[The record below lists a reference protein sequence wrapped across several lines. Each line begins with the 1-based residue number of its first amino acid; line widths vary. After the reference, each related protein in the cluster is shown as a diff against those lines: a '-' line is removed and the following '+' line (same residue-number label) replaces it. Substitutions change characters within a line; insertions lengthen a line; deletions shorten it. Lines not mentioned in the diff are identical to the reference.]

1 MPSQW
6 QTGYT
11 GQGFQDSENLGGM
24 VSSPQSFQDR
34 LHQQSMQNGYYNQ
47 PSAYN
52 TAAFSTPTAQQV
64 GMQQQQLAALMQGQY
79 QQQPFTSP
87 YYNPQQQA
95 FNVAGELNSFINA
108 SQLWAEDSERW
119 YQLAQMQQQV
129 LQQIA
134 PFVQT
139 AQIWAQDAEN
149 WENAAYSAYQT
160 ANYLWELLNDPEFL
174 ISYAFAGWENNVTA
188 DDGYAV
194 NLISENYLALANRFD
209 QLFQQKYG
217 ILPTAQQQPGMPVPP
232 VPGVPGQVMSQ
243 EQQMVERMKNPHPDL
258 AKQMQQEHNARRM
271 AMGAV

>member
-11 GQGFQDSENLGGM
+11 GQGFQD
-24 VSSPQSFQDR
+24 R
-34 LHQQSMQNGYYNQ
+34 LHAQNQQSAYYNQ

-52 TAAFSTPTAQQV
+52 VAAFQTPTAQQV

-79 QQQPFTSP
+79 QQQPYTSP
-87 YYNPQQQA
+87 YYTPQQQ
-95 FNVAGELNSFINA
+95 FNVGGELNSFINA
-108 SQLWAEDSERW
+108 AQVWAEDSERW
-119 YQLAQMQQQV
+119 YQLAQQQQQT

-134 PFVQT
+134 PFVQ
-139 AQIWAQDAEN
+139 AAEIWAQDSQN
-149 WENAAYSAYQT
+149 WENTAYSAYET
-160 ANYLWELLNDPEFL
+160 ANQLWELLNDPEFL
-174 ISYAFAGWENNVTA
+174 INYAFAGWENNVTA

-217 ILPTAQQQPGMPVPP
+217 MLPTAQQQQGMPVPP
-232 VPGVPGQVMSQ
+232 IPGAPGQNLSQ
-243 EQQMVERMKNPHPDL
+243 QQMQVERMKNPHPDL

-271 AMGAV
+271 AMNGVA